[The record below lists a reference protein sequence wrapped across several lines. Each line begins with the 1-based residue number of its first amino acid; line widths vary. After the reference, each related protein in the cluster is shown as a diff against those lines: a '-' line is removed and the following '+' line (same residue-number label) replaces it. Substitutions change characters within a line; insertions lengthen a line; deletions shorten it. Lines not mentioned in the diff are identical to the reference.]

1 MSGWW
6 ERHGVPR
13 LIKCACSQGQIM
25 KARSKV
31 VPAAAGDVL
40 ELGCGGGINM
50 EFYDWNRVTRFT
62 GLDPSPELLAMSRA
76 AAQARGIAATIEG
89 GVGEAMPFESG
100 RFDTVVTT
108 FTLCSV
114 HDQAAVLAEIRRV
127 LKPGGT
133 ALFLEHGRAP
143 DAGVARW
150 QRRIEP
156 VWKRIGG
163 NCHLTRPIA
172 DAYAGAGFAVE
183 RQAAHYMPKTL
194 IWAAYTSG
202 RRIGFAC
209 VINTLFPCITA
220 GRFSSGDIISIWAGS
235 TGDRSVRRAV
245 RQRRTTTT
253 LLRSWSATASAVGP
267 ATLPTIILSGPTQSM
282 TSSACRAASKSRA
295 AMPSRSIARNRAPRW
310 KDCARMRSPIVA
322 ASPLMSRSK
331 RCGANHA
338 GSG

>member
-1 MSGWW
+1 MASWW

-31 VPAAAGDVL
+31 VPHAQRDVL

-50 EFYDWNRVTRFT
+50 EFYEPARVTSFT

-76 AAQARGIAATIEG
+76 AAAARGMIADIQG

-114 HDQAAVLAEIRRV
+114 ADQAAVLGEIRRV

-133 ALFLEHGRAP
+133 ALFLEHGGAP
-143 DAGVARW
+143 DAGVAKW

-163 NCHLTRPIA
+163 NCHLTRPISQ
-172 DAYAGAGFAVE
+172 AYEKAGFSVD
-183 RQAAHYMPKTL
+183 RQGAAYMPKTPRPFG
-194 IWAAYTSG
+194 WVEYGAA
-202 RRIGFAC
+202 R
-209 VINTLFPCITA
+209 V
-220 GRFSSGDIISIWAGS
+220 
-235 TGDRSVRRAV
+235 
-245 RQRRTTTT
+245 
-253 LLRSWSATASAVGP
+253 AS
-267 ATLPTIILSGPTQSM
+267 
-282 TSSACRAASKSRA
+282 
-295 AMPSRSIARNRAPRW
+295 
-310 KDCARMRSPIVA
+310 
-322 ASPLMSRSK
+322 
-331 RCGANHA
+331 
-338 GSG
+338 

>member
-1 MSGWW
+1 MASWW

-31 VPAAAGDVL
+31 VPHAAGDVL

-50 EFYDWNRVTRFT
+50 EFYDPARVTSFT

-76 AAQARGIAATIEG
+76 AAAARGMDADIQG

-114 HDQAAVLAEIRRV
+114 ADQAAVLAEIRRV

-133 ALFLEHGRAP
+133 ALFLEHGGAP
-143 DAGVARW
+143 DEGVAKW

-163 NCHLTRPIA
+163 NCHLTRPIG
-172 DAYAGAGFAVE
+172 DAYEKAGFSVD
-183 RQAAHYMPKTL
+183 RQGATYMPKTPRPFG
-194 IWAAYTSG
+194 WVEYGAA
-202 RRIGFAC
+202 
-209 VINTLFPCITA
+209 
-220 GRFSSGDIISIWAGS
+220 
-235 TGDRSVRRAV
+235 RA
-245 RQRRTTTT
+245 T
-253 LLRSWSATASAVGP
+253 
-267 ATLPTIILSGPTQSM
+267 
-282 TSSACRAASKSRA
+282 
-295 AMPSRSIARNRAPRW
+295 
-310 KDCARMRSPIVA
+310 
-322 ASPLMSRSK
+322 
-331 RCGANHA
+331 H
-338 GSG
+338 

>member
-1 MSGWW
+1 MASWW

-31 VPAAAGDVL
+31 VPHAQGDVL

-50 EFYDWNRVTRFT
+50 EFYEPARVTSFT

-76 AAQARGIAATIEG
+76 AAAARGMDADIQG

-114 HDQAAVLAEIRRV
+114 ADQAVVLGEIRRV

-133 ALFLEHGRAP
+133 ALFLEHGGAP
-143 DAGVARW
+143 DAGVAKW

-163 NCHLTRPIA
+163 NCHLTRPIS
-172 DAYAGAGFAVE
+172 DAYARAGFAVD
-183 RQAAHYMPKTL
+183 RQAAAYIPKTPRPFG
-194 IWAAYTSG
+194 WYEYGAA
-202 RRIGFAC
+202 R
-209 VINTLFPCITA
+209 
-220 GRFSSGDIISIWAGS
+220 
-235 TGDRSVRRAV
+235 
-245 RQRRTTTT
+245 
-253 LLRSWSATASAVGP
+253 P
-267 ATLPTIILSGPTQSM
+267 A
-282 TSSACRAASKSRA
+282 
-295 AMPSRSIARNRAPRW
+295 
-310 KDCARMRSPIVA
+310 
-322 ASPLMSRSK
+322 
-331 RCGANHA
+331 
-338 GSG
+338 